1 MGAMRPVLRTLL
13 RAGALAGVGL
23 AGEKAVARRV
33 RTRRRTDD
41 HLLTP
46 PEDVRHLTVPSHDGG
61 SLHLLERGEGRPLLL
76 IHGITLNAEV
86 WSPQL
91 HELASDFRVLSLD
104 QRGHGRSVAGDDG
117 YSIAGL
123 GRDIATV
130 LTRLDLHDALVVGH
144 SMGGMAA
151 LNFAVDH
158 PDVLEERV
166 SGLGLVA
173 TAAARPVVP
182 LLVPRATALGALIV
196 DRLDDGKPVRSFRFS
211 GNDLSLFLIR
221 SVFGKDPS
229 AAAIEQVRASI
240 EATDEE
246 AVQRLLAGI
255 LHDHDTTE
263 RLEEVA
269 VPAFVV
275 VGSRDILTPPTFARL
290 MVDNLPDAELTVLPQ
305 AGHQLMQERPDDV
318 ARLIRDLA
326 ERTAG
331 SAGVLA
337 PTGS

>member
-1 MGAMRPVLRTLL
+1 GMA
-13 RAGALAGVGL
+13 
-23 AGEKAVARRV
+23 
-33 RTRRRTDD
+33 
-41 HLLTP
+41 
-46 PEDVRHLTVPSHDGG
+46 
-61 SLHLLERGEGRPLLL
+61 
-76 IHGITLNAEV
+76 
-86 WSPQL
+86 Q
-91 HELASDFRVLSLD
+91 
-104 QRGHGRSVAGDDG
+104 
-117 YSIAGL
+117 L

-130 LTRLDLHDALVVGH
+130 LTRLDLRDALVVGH

-158 PDVLEERV
+158 PDVLHERV

-196 DRLDDGKPVRSFRFS
+196 DRLDAGKPVRSLRFS

-221 SVFGKDPS
+221 TVFGKDPS

-240 EATDEE
+240 EATDED
-246 AVQRLLAGI
+246 AIQRLLAGI
-255 LHDHDTTE
+255 LHEHDTTE
-263 RLEEVA
+263 RLGDVD

-275 VGSRDILTPPTFARL
+275 VGSRDVLTPPMFARL
-290 MVDNLPDAELTVLPQ
+290 MVENLPDAELTVLPQ

-326 ERTAG
+326 ERTEGA
-331 SAGVLA
+331 AGVLA